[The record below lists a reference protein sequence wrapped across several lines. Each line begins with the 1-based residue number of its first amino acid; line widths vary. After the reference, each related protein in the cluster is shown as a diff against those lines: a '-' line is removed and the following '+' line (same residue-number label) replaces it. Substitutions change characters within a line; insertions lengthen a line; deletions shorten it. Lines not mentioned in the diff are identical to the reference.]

1 MNAAFLLPFVM
12 PMQTVRTTLALMF
25 APVEV
30 VLLEMENLAET
41 LMNAALLLPFV
52 MPMQTV
58 RTTLALM
65 FAPVEVVLLEMENL
79 AEI

>member
-30 VLLEMENLAET
+30 VLLGMENLAEVIKKKIFSGS
-41 LMNAALLLPFV
+41 L
-52 MPMQTV
+52 Q
-58 RTTLALM
+58 
-65 FAPVEVVLLEMENL
+65 
-79 AEI
+79 